1 MCVFKRPLFLFF
13 FVLFPILFSILFSGT
28 SKASYFVEVAR
39 ASGLHPL
46 VLYGIAQVESTR
58 SGRKGLGKPWPWTVN
73 FNGRGEYFESK
84 MDAMTA
90 VDQALRGGMKSI
102 DVGIMQVNLKYH
114 GHRFKTLNEAFD
126 PLRNIE
132 VAADILNEFS
142 GDPLVLQIA
151 RYHCPAKKC
160 RKRALVYANKVIDR
174 LN

>member
-1 MCVFKRPLFLFF
+1 MCVFKRPSFLFF
-13 FVLFPILFSILFSGT
+13 FVLFPILFSGV
-28 SKASYFVEVAR
+28 SKASYFVEVAQV
-39 ASGLHPL
+39 SGLHPL

-58 SGRKGLGKPWPWTVN
+58 PGVGKPWPWTVN

-90 VDQALRGGMKSI
+90 VDQALRGGMRSI

-126 PLRNIE
+126 PLKNIE

-160 RKRALVYANKVIDR
+160 RKRALKYANKVIDR